1 MPRPSPRHLF
11 FARPHTRQPLFFR
24 RQRPLWLYN
33 IKHLTRLPPRV
44 YFPPSMA
51 VVHPFQK
58 PEADEPPALHDRAMD
73 NLRFIREA
81 MERASSFTAVPGWG
95 QVAIGVTALF
105 AALVASQQKS
115 FAEWIAVW
123 LTEAAV
129 STAIAGWTMYRKAH
143 ASDTSLLSRPG
154 RKLIINLSPPMIVA
168 ALLTVVFYRAGLT
181 GLLPGLWLLL
191 YGTGVVTGG
200 AFSVRPVPFMGLCF
214 MFVGAGAL
222 FLPASWGNALMAA
235 GFGLLHIIFGLHIAR
250 NYGG

>member
-1 MPRPSPRHLF
+1 
-11 FARPHTRQPLFFR
+11 
-24 RQRPLWLYN
+24 
-33 IKHLTRLPPRV
+33 
-44 YFPPSMA
+44 MA
-51 VVHPFQK
+51 VVHPFEK
-58 PEADEPPALHDRAMD
+58 PTTEEPPALHDRAMD

-95 QVAIGVTALF
+95 QVAIGLTAMF
-105 AALVASQQKS
+105 AALVASQQTT

-123 LTEAAV
+123 LVEASV
-129 STAIAGWTMYRKAH
+129 SALIAGWTMYRKAH

-154 RKLIINLSPPMIVA
+154 RKLIINLTPPMFVG

-222 FLPASWGNALMAA
+222 FLPAAWGNALMAG
-235 GFGLLHIIFGLHIAR
+235 GFGLLHIIFGLYIAR